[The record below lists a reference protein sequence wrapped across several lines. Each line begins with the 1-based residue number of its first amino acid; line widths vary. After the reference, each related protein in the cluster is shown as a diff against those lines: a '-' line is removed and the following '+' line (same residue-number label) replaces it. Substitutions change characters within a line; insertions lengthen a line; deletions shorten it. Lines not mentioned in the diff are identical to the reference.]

1 MSEVNFIVIKGEN
14 LYFAKAHYRKIIEAV
29 KNPEK
34 FKKLLKSRHYL
45 DAGYLILDFN
55 NQTIINCQ
63 TASALPKHKFGIVS
77 I

>member
-1 MSEVNFIVIKGEN
+1 MSEINFIVVKGEH
-14 LYFAKAHYRKIIEAV
+14 LYFTRAHYRKIIEAI
-29 KNPEK
+29 KNPAK
-34 FKKLLKSRHYL
+34 FKKLLKNKYYL